1 MSIINRNHDHGHGG
15 AAGYS
20 MTKSINAF
28 HQRAMVHEITGP
40 IALPHALLTA
50 YREPEI
56 DMFLKGNERLSPH
69 SGVGFI
75 LSGGYITSLLKVH
88 ESHFFT
94 DIRD

>member
-1 MSIINRNHDHGHGG
+1 MSFINRNHDHGHGG

-50 YREPEI
+50 YRDPEI
-56 DMFLKGNERLSPH
+56 DMFLKGNERLSPTQGWDLFCLADISPVYLRFTGH
-69 SGVGFI
+69 
-75 LSGGYITSLLKVH
+75 TTLL
-88 ESHFFT
+88 
-94 DIRD
+94 I